1 MNFLHFFSRNK
12 IDESV
17 KEAREK
23 TGSILL
29 DVRTPEEYRLSLI
42 HIFLLSTVSSLR

>member
-12 IDESV
+12 IEESV
-17 KEAREK
+17 KDAREK

-29 DVRTPEEYRLSLI
+29 DVRTPEE
-42 HIFLLSTVSSLR
+42 